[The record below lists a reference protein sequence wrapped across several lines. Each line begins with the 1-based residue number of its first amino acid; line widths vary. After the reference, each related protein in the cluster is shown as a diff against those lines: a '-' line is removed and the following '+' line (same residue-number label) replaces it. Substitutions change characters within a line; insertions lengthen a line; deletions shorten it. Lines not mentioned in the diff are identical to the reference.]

1 MTIIYEKEQIE
12 TVIRELRAGKVIAFP
27 TDTVY
32 GLGVCYDDED
42 ALQRLK
48 AAKGRPENKPIPT
61 MVGNRR
67 QLAEVAVVN
76 ETIERLADA
85 FLPGALTLILRRG
98 AQVADYVTNGLDTI
112 GVRMP
117 DDPFVLALIDGLGKP
132 MLVTSANRSGEKTG
146 TTFEEVMEQ
155 LDGRI
160 DGIVRG
166 TCGCLSASTIIDVSQ
181 EECLSASTI
190 IDVSQEEIRLLREG
204 PICREAID
212 KVLAKALEP
221 DRKGNVK
228 ERV

>member
-85 FLPGALTLILRRG
+85 FLPGALTLILRRR

-181 EECLSASTI
+181 EE
-190 IDVSQEEIRLLREG
+190 VRLLREG
-204 PICREAID
+204 PISREAID
-212 KVLAKALEP
+212 QVLAKA
-221 DRKGNVK
+221 
-228 ERV
+228 

>member
-85 FLPGALTLILRRG
+85 FLPGALTLILRRR

-166 TCGCLSASTIIDVSQ
+166 TCGCLSASTIID
-181 EECLSASTI
+181 LSG
-190 IDVSQEEIRLLREG
+190 DKVKVLREG
-204 PICREAID
+204 PITSAQID
-212 KVLAKALEP
+212 AAL
-221 DRKGNVK
+221 NA
-228 ERV
+228 

>member
-85 FLPGALTLILRRG
+85 FLPGALTLILRRR

-181 EECLSASTI
+181 KE
-190 IDVSQEEIRLLREG
+190 VRLLREG

-212 KVLAKALEP
+212 KVLAKA
-221 DRKGNVK
+221 
-228 ERV
+228 

>member
-48 AAKGRPENKPIPT
+48 VAKGRPENKPIPT

-85 FLPGALTLILRRG
+85 FLRG
-98 AQVADYVTNGLDTI
+98 
-112 GVRMP
+112 P
-117 DDPFVLALIDGLGKP
+117 
-132 MLVTSANRSGEKTG
+132 
-146 TTFEEVMEQ
+146 
-155 LDGRI
+155 
-160 DGIVRG
+160 
-166 TCGCLSASTIIDVSQ
+166 
-181 EECLSASTI
+181 
-190 IDVSQEEIRLLREG
+190 
-204 PICREAID
+204 
-212 KVLAKALEP
+212 
-221 DRKGNVK
+221 
-228 ERV
+228 

>member
-67 QLAEVAVVN
+67 QLAEVAAVN

-85 FLPGALTLILRRG
+85 FLPGALTLILRRR

-181 EECLSASTI
+181 EE
-190 IDVSQEEIRLLREG
+190 VRLLREG
-204 PICREAID
+204 PISREAID
-212 KVLAKALEP
+212 QVLAKA
-221 DRKGNVK
+221 
-228 ERV
+228 

>member
-85 FLPGALTLILRRG
+85 FLPGALTLILRRR
-98 AQVADYVTNGLDTI
+98 AQVADYVTCL
-112 GVRMP
+112 
-117 DDPFVLALIDGLGKP
+117 LY
-132 MLVTSANRSGEKTG
+132 TSDAADE
-146 TTFEEVMEQ
+146 
-155 LDGRI
+155 
-160 DGIVRG
+160 
-166 TCGCLSASTIIDVSQ
+166 
-181 EECLSASTI
+181 
-190 IDVSQEEIRLLREG
+190 
-204 PICREAID
+204 
-212 KVLAKALEP
+212 
-221 DRKGNVK
+221 
-228 ERV
+228 

>member
-85 FLPGALTLILRRG
+85 FLPGALTLILRRR

-166 TCGCLSASTIIDVSQ
+166 TCGCLNASTIIDVSQ
-181 EECLSASTI
+181 EE
-190 IDVSQEEIRLLREG
+190 VRLLREG

-212 KVLAKALEP
+212 QVLAKA
-221 DRKGNVK
+221 
-228 ERV
+228 

>member
-1 MTIIYEKEQIE
+1 MK
-12 TVIRELRAGKVIAFP
+12 RNKSRRS

-85 FLPGALTLILRRG
+85 FLPGALTLILRRR

-181 EECLSASTI
+181 EE
-190 IDVSQEEIRLLREG
+190 VRLLREG

-212 KVLAKALEP
+212 EVLAKA
-221 DRKGNVK
+221 
-228 ERV
+228 